1 MRRNL
6 FIRSG
11 CVLWFALATIPTLGS
26 QQELAVAHVLDVE
39 GDWRLQGTTGQI
51 SAGQGLPAGATVIA
65 ESNRTG
71 DAITIV
77 RDEDMSRIWV
87 PCDSS
92 TTNPCRNPIVV
103 ADASATTP
111 PTEHPI
117 RSIVASAISIL
128 LSKPPEIENHFAVT
142 LSRGRRDGQKFEDV
156 IALDPAVGGIVLPP
170 AEADVPAGQYSIS
183 IWPAGKKSAAT
194 ERTVV
199 LTSEGLWKPIPFPAA
214 GLFKASIT
222 NARGE
227 QIAEW
232 MLLVV
237 PQARYQALRE
247 SLEAMRSRTATWA
260 GPSARNDEH
269 LFLRALLLSETP
281 R

>member
-1 MRRNL
+1 M
-6 FIRSG
+6 S
-11 CVLWFALATIPTLGS
+11 CALAIVPALGA
-26 QQELAVAHVLDVE
+26 QQQQVVAHVLEVA
-39 GDWRLQGTTGQI
+39 GDWRLQGATGPI
-51 SAGQGLPAGATVIA
+51 SAGQGLSAGARVTA

-77 RDEDMSRIWV
+77 RDEDMSRICV

-92 TTNPCRNPIVV
+92 TANPCRNPIVV
-103 ADASATTP
+103 ADASAATP
-111 PTEHPI
+111 PTQHPI
-117 RSIVASAISIL
+117 ENIVASAISIL

-142 LSRGRRDGQKFEDV
+142 LSRGAQDVQQLEGV
-156 IALDPAVGGIVLPP
+156 IALDPAVGIVLPP
-170 AEADVPAGQYSIS
+170 APANMPAGQYSIS
-183 IWPAGKKSAAT
+183 IWPPGKKSAAT
-194 ERTVV
+194 EQTAV

-222 NARGE
+222 NTRGE

-237 PQARYQALRE
+237 PQTRYLALRE
-247 SLEAMRSRTATWA
+247 SFDAMRSRTAAWT
-260 GPSARNDEH
+260 GPGARNDEH
-269 LFLRALLLSETP
+269 LFLRAFLLFETP